1 VSRRRRWRP
10 LVIIRWRAVLIG
22 TAAGLMS
29 TVLFGVMVS
38 VVAGSLRAT
47 EPFSMGLVLGAV
59 LGLFVGGIAAAK
71 FALDHRPL
79 HGSLAGLLTAAVI
92 GSDALLRGSGATPV
106 SLAGFALLA
115 ALLGSVGGY
124 VGGRG
129 ER

>member
-1 VSRRRRWRP
+1 

-38 VVAGSLRAT
+38 LVAGSLQAT
-47 EPFSMGLVLGAV
+47 DPFSMGLVLGAV

-71 FALDHRPL
+71 FASAHRPL
-79 HGSLAGLLTAAVI
+79 HGSLAGLLTAAVV
-92 GSDALLRGSGATPV
+92 GSDALLRGSGAAPV
-106 SLAGFALLA
+106 TLAGFALLA
-115 ALLGSVGGY
+115 ALLGGVGGY